1 MMFNNLFDQAMSDAD
16 DIILDTMGTEIS
28 IYPGGTE
35 RKIRAVF
42 DAPADNT
49 GINTGSSE
57 IRDTAPVLFTRSA
70 WAAGLKKYDRVMIH
84 GEPYQVVDP
93 GWDESGTAGQ
103 GVITITLARGEPGRN
118 TPAAP
123 VRPSKRYGSQRA

>member
-1 MMFNNLFDQAMSDAD
+1 M
-16 DIILDTMGTEIS
+16 
-28 IYPGGTE
+28 
-35 RKIRAVF
+35 
-42 DAPADNT
+42 
-49 GINTGSSE
+49 NTGSGE

-103 GVITITLARGEPGRN
+103 GVITITLARGSPGEIHLLHRN
-118 TPAAP
+118 DRVNVMA
-123 VRPSKRYGSQRA
+123 VREHERSSARQRRLARNLVVDIDEDEVLKIIAKLGGSKVRSVKPGAWR

>member
-1 MMFNNLFDQAMSDAD
+1 
-16 DIILDTMGTEIS
+16 
-28 IYPGGTE
+28 
-35 RKIRAVF
+35 
-42 DAPADNT
+42 T
-49 GINTGSSE
+49 GMNTGSGE

-93 GWDESGTAGQ
+93 GWDESGAAGQ

-123 VRPSKRYGSQRA
+123 ERPSKR